1 MKKSQPKKI
10 ESKTFSLENLK
21 EDILTEARALKIHS
35 GFATQIAEKAV
46 ASVETFLSTHPFVTS
61 TEINQLIIS
70 ELDKYNKDLAYIY
83 HNRDK
88 II

>member
-10 ESKTFSLENLK
+10 ESKSFSLENLK
-21 EDILTEARALKIHS
+21 KDILSEARALKIHS
-35 GFATQIAEKAV
+35 GFADQIADK
-46 ASVETFLSTHPFVTS
+46 SVGALETFLSSHPCVTNL
-61 TEINQLIIS
+61 EIDQLIIS
-70 ELDKYNKDLAYIY
+70 ELNKYNKDLAYIY